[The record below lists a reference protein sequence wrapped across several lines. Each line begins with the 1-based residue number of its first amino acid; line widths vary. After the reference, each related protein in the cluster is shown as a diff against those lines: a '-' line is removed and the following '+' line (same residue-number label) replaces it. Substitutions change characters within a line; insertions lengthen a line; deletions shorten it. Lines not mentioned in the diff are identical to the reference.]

1 MTATELP
8 RWDVTDVFPSI
19 GSREFASA
27 REQLGAGLVRLTA
40 LYDEHDVRAGDDKQ
54 VDDATVAAFDE
65 VVGATN
71 ELMEE
76 VRLLGAFLSS
86 YVSTDSRDALAS
98 GEQSALQA
106 ELAQLARLR
115 SRFDAWVGSL
125 GADGLTARSTVADD
139 HAYPLARSEERARH
153 QMTEA
158 EEGLHSDLMLTGSMA
173 WNRLWGVFTSQLAVD
188 VDGPNGG
195 TGLSMSQVRNLAY
208 HADADTRRA
217 AYDAELS
224 AWEANAEPIVAA
236 LNAIKGETSLINRR
250 RGWPDDL
257 EPALAANGVDR
268 ATLDAMQSACIAS
281 FPDFRRYLRA
291 KATML
296 GHDGGLPFHD
306 LFAPVGALAP
316 REWDS
321 ATADVT
327 RAFGSYSP
335 VLADLVRRAT
345 DDQWIDAEPRSGKR
359 DGAFCMGVKDDR
371 SLVLMNYDGSFR
383 SVQTLAHELG
393 HAYHNTTLAHR
404 TPLQRQLPMAL
415 AETASIFCE
424 TIMIEEG
431 LRTAEGDDRLAV
443 IEGDLQ
449 AACQVVVDIHSR
461 FLFESSFF
469 AARAKRTLSV
479 QETSQLMLDAQDA
492 TYGDGLDP
500 SFRHQYMWAAKPH
513 YYSSTFYNWPYTFG
527 LLFGL
532 GLYAQYQSD
541 PERFRGSYDDL
552 LSSCGL
558 GSARDLAGRFGI
570 DVADEAFWTAS
581 LDVIR
586 RRIDDFVS
594 LASSS
599 SSS

>member
-1 MTATELP
+1 MTTTELP
-8 RWDVTDVFPSI
+8 RWDVSDVFPAI
-19 GSREFASA
+19 GSREYASA
-27 REQLGAGLVRLTA
+27 REQLGAGLARLTA
-40 LYDEHDVRAGDDKQ
+40 LYDQHDVRGGADKQ

-65 VVGATN
+65 VVTATN

-76 VRLLGAFLSS
+76 SRLLGAYLSS
-86 YVSTDSRDALAS
+86 FVSTDSRDALAS

-106 ELAQLARLR
+106 ELASLAKLR

-125 GADGLTARSTVADD
+125 GADELAKRSSVAAD
-139 HAYPLARSEERARH
+139 HAYPIARSEERARH

-158 EEGLHSDLMLTGSMA
+158 EEGLLADLTLTGSTA
-173 WNRLWGVFTSQLAVD
+173 WNRLWGTFTSQLSVD
-188 VDGPNGG
+188 VPGAGS
-195 TGLSMSQVRNLAY
+195 GLSMSQVRNLAY
-208 HADADTRRA
+208 HPDAGTRRS
-217 AYDAELS
+217 AYDAELD
-224 AWEANAEPIVAA
+224 AWASNAEPIVAA
-236 LNAIKGETSLINRR
+236 LNAIKGETSLVNKR

-257 EPALAANGVDR
+257 TPALAANGVDR
-268 ATLDAMQSACIAS
+268 DTLDAMHAACTAS

-291 KATML
+291 KAKLL
-296 GHDGGLPFHD
+296 GHPEGSGLPFFD
-306 LFAPVGALAP
+306 LFAPVGEGEP
-316 REWDS
+316 KPWDA

-327 RAFGSYSP
+327 RAFASYSP

-345 DDQWIDAEPRSGKR
+345 DDRWIDAEPRSGKR
-359 DGAFCMGVKDDR
+359 DGAFCMGVKEDR

-393 HAYHNTTLAHR
+393 HAYHNTTLAQR

-424 TIMIEEG
+424 TIMVEEG
-431 LRTAEGDDRLAV
+431 LRTASDDEKLAV

-469 AARAKRTLSV
+469 AARAKRTLSAA
-479 QETSQLMLDAQDA
+479 ETSELMLEAQRA

-500 SFRHQYMWAAKPH
+500 DLLHPYMWAAKPH

-532 GLYAQYQSD
+532 GLYARYRED
-541 PERFRGSYDDL
+541 PDRFRGSYDDL

-558 GSARDLAGRFGI
+558 GSARELAGRFGI
-570 DVADEAFWTAS
+570 DVADEAFSTAS
-581 LDVIR
+581 LDVVR
-586 RRIDDFVS
+586 RRIDDFVA
-594 LASSS
+594 LAS
-599 SSS
+599 